1 LGKFSV
7 ANAKIAI
14 RRADL
19 EALLLKELRGIADCK
34 AATGVQIYLRRAPDA
49 DPNWILAGWGVGN
62 CPAKKCGDALR
73 ELVVSLGALYDAFP

>member
-1 LGKFSV
+1 M

-19 EALLLKELRGIADCK
+19 EALLKELRAVTDCK
-34 AATGVQIYLRRAPDA
+34 SATGVQVYLRRAPDA
-49 DPNWILAGWGVGN
+49 DPNWTLAGWGVGN

-73 ELVVSLGALYDAFP
+73 AMVTRFGELYDAFP